1 MLDDEVCNIS
11 EKVDANL
18 TTLVLRCTFFK
29 TFGKPYDFEEEIE
42 LRLSAK
48 DKINE
53 ITLKEEAENNKDKL
67 LNHLLDGENKFSK
80 LLNDL
85 EYQKHDALND
95 IAVLES
101 KLIKLEIPPERTDRI
116 KNSLLFS

>member
-1 MLDDEVCNIS
+1 ME
-11 EKVDANL
+11 
-18 TTLVLRCTFFK
+18 
-29 TFGKPYDFEEEIE
+29 KPYDFEEEIE
-42 LRLSAK
+42 LRLSEK
-48 DKINE
+48 DKINL
-53 ITLKEEAENNKDKL
+53 ITLKEEAENKDKL
-67 LNHLLDGENKFSK
+67 LNHLLDGENKFSI

>member
-1 MLDDEVCNIS
+1 ME
-11 EKVDANL
+11 
-18 TTLVLRCTFFK
+18 R
-29 TFGKPYDFEEEIE
+29 PYDFEEEIE
-42 LRLSAK
+42 LRLSEK

-53 ITLKEEAENNKDKL
+53 IKLKEEAENNKDKL

-116 KNSLLFS
+116 KNSLFFS

>member
-1 MLDDEVCNIS
+1 MLDDEVGNIS
-11 EKVDANL
+11 EKLDANW

-29 TFGKPYDFEEEIE
+29 TFGKTIWR
-42 LRLSAK
+42 LRLSEK

-116 KNSLLFS
+116 KNSLFFS